1 MRRGIP
7 GIFVISKRESV
18 MKKKIQH
25 ILAGRE
31 KQITKE
37 DIVRQPLPHMDF
49 RFANPFIV
57 LHHMGPKDITPNQE
71 LRIHPHPHRGFAPVT
86 FQLQGEGYHKDS
98 AGHDEIIKA
107 GDVQWMFAGKGILH
121 SEGPTKNMLEKGGVQ
136 ELIQLWINVPKANK
150 WDEPTYQSATK
161 QQQPQVLQQDGVNL
175 RLASGSYDGKTGP
188 LKSLTPVISIV
199 GEVEQGKQVQFMA
212 TPGYWTLLYIA
223 KGRVNISQE
232 TVEQYNLVVFEKDN
246 EEVILTAEEDT
257 QILFLSAEPIDEP
270 VAAKDNFVMN
280 TAEETNQAIEDYKN
294 GVFGSLS
301 F

>member
-1 MRRGIP
+1 
-7 GIFVISKRESV
+7 

-25 ILAGRE
+25 ILMGRE

-37 DIVRQPLPHMDF
+37 ETVRQPLPHMDF

-57 LHHMGPKDITPNQE
+57 VHHMGPKDILPNQE

-136 ELIQLWINVPKANK
+136 ELIQLWINVPKAHK
-150 WDEPTYQSATK
+150 WDEPGYQSATK
-161 QQQPQVLQQDGVNL
+161 EQQPRVLQQDGVNL

-188 LKSLTPVISIV
+188 IKSLTPVISIV

-223 KGRVNISQE
+223 KGRVNINQE

-246 EEVILTAEEDT
+246 EEIILTAEEDA

-280 TAEETNQAIEDYKN
+280 TSEETNQAIEDYKN
-294 GVFGSLS
+294 GLFGSLI

>member
-1 MRRGIP
+1 
-7 GIFVISKRESV
+7 

-37 DIVRQPLPHMDF
+37 ETVRQPLPHMDF
-49 RFANPFIV
+49 RFANPLIV
-57 LHHMGPKDITPNQE
+57 LHHMGPKEITPGQE

-98 AGHDEIIKA
+98 ARHDGIIKA
-107 GDVQWMFAGKGILH
+107 GDVQWMFAGKGVLH
-121 SEGPTKNMLEKGGVQ
+121 SEGPTADLLKNGGTQ

-150 WDEPTYQSATK
+150 WDEPSYQSATK
-161 QQQPQVLQQDGVNL
+161 AQQPNVLQQDGVNL

-188 LKSLTPVISIV
+188 LKSYTPVVSIV
-199 GEVEQGKQVQFMA
+199 GEIAQGKQVQLMA
-212 TPGYWTLLYIA
+212 TPGYWTLLYIV
-223 KGRVNISQE
+223 KGSITVNQE
-232 TVEQYNLVVFEKDN
+232 TVSQYNLIVFEKDN
-246 EEVILTAEEDT
+246 EEIIMTAEEDA
-257 QILFLSAEPIDEP
+257 QILFLSAEPIEEP

-294 GVFGSLS
+294 GVFGKLE

>member
-1 MRRGIP
+1 
-7 GIFVISKRESV
+7 

-37 DIVRQPLPHMDF
+37 EAVRQPLPHIDF

-57 LHHMGPKDITPNQE
+57 LHHMGPKEITPDQE

-98 AGHDEIIKA
+98 AGHDGIIKA
-107 GDVQWMFAGKGILH
+107 GDVQWMFAGKGVLH
-121 SEGPTKNMLEKGGVQ
+121 SEGPTADLLKNGGTQ

-150 WDEPTYQSATK
+150 WDEPSYQLATK
-161 QQQPQVLQQDGVNL
+161 AQLPNILQQDGVNL
-175 RLASGSYDGKTGP
+175 RLASGSFDGKTGP
-188 LKSLTPVISIV
+188 LKSYTPIVSIV
-199 GEVEQGKQVQFMA
+199 GEIAQGKQVQLMA

-223 KGRVNISQE
+223 KGSVTINQE
-232 TVEQYNLVVFEKDN
+232 TVSQYNLIVFEKDN
-246 EEVILTAEEDT
+246 EEIILTAEEDAL
-257 QILFLSAEPIDEP
+257 ILFLSAEPIEEP

-280 TAEETNQAIEDYKN
+280 TAEETNQAIDDYKN
-294 GVFGSLS
+294 GVFGKLE

>member
-1 MRRGIP
+1 
-7 GIFVISKRESV
+7 

-37 DIVRQPLPHMDF
+37 ETVRQPLPHMDF

-57 LHHMGPKDITPNQE
+57 LHHMGPKQITPGQE

-86 FQLQGEGYHKDS
+86 FQIQGEGYHKDS
-98 AGHDEIIKA
+98 AGHDGIIKA
-107 GDVQWMFAGKGILH
+107 GDVQWMFAGKGVLH
-121 SEGPTKNMLEKGGVQ
+121 SEGPTAELLNNGGTQ
-136 ELIQLWINVPKANK
+136 ELIQLWINVPQANK
-150 WDEPTYQSATK
+150 WDEPSYQLATNAQLPK
-161 QQQPQVLQQDGVNL
+161 VLQEDGVNL
-175 RLASGSYDGKTGP
+175 RLASGSYDGKIGP
-188 LKSLTPVISIV
+188 LKSYTPIVSII
-199 GEVEQGKQVQFMA
+199 GEIAQGKQVQLMA

-223 KGRVNISQE
+223 KGSVTVNQE
-232 TVEQYNLVVFEKDN
+232 TIDQYNLIVFEKDN
-246 EEVILTAEEDT
+246 EEIILTAEEDA
-257 QILFLSAEPIDEP
+257 QILFLSAEPIEEP

-294 GVFGSLS
+294 GVFGILE

>member
-1 MRRGIP
+1 
-7 GIFVISKRESV
+7 

-25 ILAGRE
+25 ILTGRE

-37 DIVRQPLPHMDF
+37 ETVRQPLPHMDF

-57 LHHMGPKDITPNQE
+57 VHHMGPKDIMPNQE

-121 SEGPTKNMLEKGGVQ
+121 SEGPTKNMLEKGGAQ
-136 ELIQLWINVPKANK
+136 ELIQLWINVPKVHK
-150 WDEPTYQSATK
+150 WDEPSYQSATK
-161 QQQPQVLQQDGVNL
+161 EQQPQVLQQDGVNL
-175 RLASGSYDGKTGP
+175 RLASGNYDGKTGP
-188 LKSLTPVISIV
+188 IKSLTPVISIV

-223 KGRVNISQE
+223 KGRVNINQE

-246 EEVILTAEEDT
+246 EEIILTAEEDA

-280 TAEETNQAIEDYKN
+280 TAEETNQAIADYKN
-294 GVFGSLS
+294 GLFGTLS

>member
-1 MRRGIP
+1 LGCIGFA
-7 GIFVISKRESV
+7 GIFVISKSKD

-37 DIVRQPLPHMDF
+37 ETVRQPLPHMDF

-57 LHHMGPKDITPNQE
+57 LHHMGPKDIAPGQE

-98 AGHDEIIKA
+98 AGHNGIVKA
-107 GDVQWMFAGKGILH
+107 GDVQWMFAGKGVLH
-121 SEGPTKNMLEKGGVQ
+121 SDGPTAELLKTGGVQ

-161 QQQPQVLQQDGVNL
+161 EQQPQVLQQEGVDL
-175 RLASGSYDGKTGP
+175 RLASGSYDGKAGP
-188 LKSLTPVISIV
+188 IKSLTPVVSIV
-199 GEVEQGKQVQFMA
+199 GEIAQGKQVQFTA

-223 KGRVNISQE
+223 KGSVNVNQE
-232 TVEQYNLVVFEKDN
+232 TVGQYNLVVFEKDN
-246 EEVILTAEEDT
+246 EEIILTAEEDA

-294 GVFGSLS
+294 GLFGTLE

>member
-1 MRRGIP
+1 
-7 GIFVISKRESV
+7 

-31 KQITKE
+31 KQITKDE
-37 DIVRQPLPHMDF
+37 TVRQPLPHMDF

-57 LHHMGPKDITPNQE
+57 LHHMGPKQITPGQE

-98 AGHDEIIKA
+98 TGHNGVIKA
-107 GDVQWMFAGKGILH
+107 GDVQWMFAGKGVLH
-121 SEGPTKNMLEKGGVQ
+121 SEGPTADLLKNGGTQ

-150 WDEPTYQSATK
+150 WDEPGYQSATK
-161 QQQPQVLQQDGVNL
+161 VQQPNVLQQDGVNL

-188 LKSLTPVISIV
+188 LKSYTPIVSIV
-199 GEVEQGKQVQFMA
+199 GEIAKGKQVQLMA

-223 KGRVNISQE
+223 NGSVTVNQE
-232 TVEQYNLVVFEKDN
+232 TVDEHNLIVFEKDN
-246 EEVILTAEEDT
+246 EEIILTAEEEA

-294 GVFGSLS
+294 GVFGTLE

>member
-1 MRRGIP
+1 VRRGIP

-188 LKSLTPVISIV
+188 LKSFTPVISIV
-199 GEVEQGKQVQFMA
+199 GDVEQGKQVQFMA

-223 KGRVNISQE
+223 KGRVNINQE

>member
-1 MRRGIP
+1 
-7 GIFVISKRESV
+7 

-31 KQITKE
+31 KQITKVE
-37 DIVRQPLPHMDF
+37 TVRQPLPHMDF

-57 LHHMGPKDITPNQE
+57 LHHMGPKEIIPGQE

-98 AGHDEIIKA
+98 AGHNGTIKA
-107 GDVQWMFAGKGILH
+107 GDVQWMFAGKGVLH
-121 SEGPTKNMLEKGGVQ
+121 SEGPTAELLKNGGTQ

-150 WDEPTYQSATK
+150 WDKPTYQLATK
-161 QQQPQVLQQDGVNL
+161 VQQPNVLQQDGVNL
-175 RLASGSYDGKTGP
+175 RVASGTYDGQTGP
-188 LKSLTPVISIV
+188 IKSITPVISIL
-199 GEVEQGKQVQFMA
+199 GEIVQGKQVQLMA

-223 KGRVNISQE
+223 KGSVNVNQE
-232 TVEQYNLVVFEKDN
+232 TVGKYNLVVFEQGN
-246 EEVILTAEEDT
+246 EEIILTAEEDT
-257 QILFLSAEPIDEP
+257 QILFLSAEPINEP

-280 TAEETNQAIEDYKN
+280 TVEEANQAIEDYKN
-294 GVFGSLS
+294 GVFGTLE

>member
-1 MRRGIP
+1 LLYQKEI
-7 GIFVISKRESV
+7 I

-37 DIVRQPLPHMDF
+37 DTVRQPLPHMDF

-57 LHHMGPKDITPNQE
+57 LHHMGPKYITPDQE
-71 LRIHPHPHRGFAPVT
+71 LRIHPHPHRGFAPIT

-107 GDVQWMFAGKGILH
+107 GDVQWMFAGKGVLH
-121 SEGPTKNMLEKGGVQ
+121 SEGPTKSLLEKGGVQ
-136 ELIQLWINVPKANK
+136 ELIQLWINVPKAYK

-161 QQQPQVLQQDGVNL
+161 EQQPQVLQQEGVNL
-175 RLASGSYDGKTGP
+175 RLASGNYDDKTGP
-188 LKSLTPVISIV
+188 LKSFTPVISIV
-199 GEVEQGKQVQFMA
+199 GEIEQGKQVQFMA

-223 KGRVNISQE
+223 KGRVNINQE